1 MPLSDL
7 LSLWLQKII
16 LTKPLPI
23 SRRLILQQA
32 RGHFKL
38 PLIVSLWFHV
48 LFHSPTGVLFHLSL
62 TVLFAIGHLGVFSL
76 TRWSS
81 YIHTEFHVFHV
92 TLYHK

>member
-1 MPLSDL
+1 MVRSLGFGSINSDICL
-7 LSLWLQKII
+7 YQTCFRFGSKNI

-62 TVLFAIGHLGVFSL
+62 TVLVRYRSFRSI
-76 TRWSS
+76 
-81 YIHTEFHVFHV
+81 
-92 TLYHK
+92 